1 MSCNMPLTPE
11 QPTEAID
18 VTALGIALD
27 EENQFA
33 FLKDEELCEWKWFWV
48 EVILSGSMPN
58 IC

>member
-33 FLKDEELCEWKWFWV
+33 FLKDDELCEWK
-48 EVILSGSMPN
+48 
-58 IC
+58 